1 MAELQPEV
9 RYADITEARIEYLYY
24 DGDGPD
30 IILLHATGFM
40 PWLWHP
46 IAKRIAGSGRIIAPY
61 FCDHRQAEPEDGS
74 LSWLA
79 LAKDL
84 RDLCKA
90 LGIEKPMLAGHSMG
104 ATIITIANAVYGS
117 PAAKMVMIEPIY
129 LPDHIYST
137 DLTVDQ
143 HPLASRSIK
152 RRNEWKDKDEALEYL
167 RSKPLFASWDNEAL
181 ELYLK
186 YGMVPDQ
193 EGGLTLACSP
203 RREAALFMGGT
214 SYNPW
219 PLLGKI
225 TNPTLILE
233 GEKSK
238 NRHYI
243 DLKKAASL
251 MQNGSYKL
259 IKEAGHLVPMEKP
272 AETADLLKEF
282 FDLT

>member
-1 MAELQPEV
+1 MAELQPEI
-9 RYADITEARIEYLYY
+9 RYADITGARIEYLYY

-61 FCDHRQAEPEDGS
+61 FCDHRQVEPEDGG

-84 RDLCKA
+84 CDLCTS
-90 LGIEKPMLAGHSMG
+90 LDIEKPMLAGHSMG
-104 ATIITIANAVYGS
+104 ATIMTIANAIYGS

-129 LPDHIYST
+129 LPDHIYATELS
-137 DLTVDQ
+137 VDQ

-152 RRNEWKDKDEALEYL
+152 RRNGWKDKDEALEYL

-186 YGMVPDQ
+186 YGMVSG
-193 EGGLTLACSP
+193 EAGGLTLACSP

-225 TNPTLILE
+225 TSPTLILE
-233 GEKSK
+233 GENSE

-251 MQNGSYKL
+251 MQNGSYQQ
-259 IKEAGHLVPMEKP
+259 IKEAGHLIPMEKP
-272 AETADLLKEF
+272 AATADILREF
-282 FDLT
+282 FNLI